1 MEASCARA
9 EKMGIREYMD
19 TLFAIMRS
27 PVKYFES
34 IADESGSRRAL
45 FFLMISGIFYCSV
58 SMTYF
63 FENSLTMGVIMMIN
77 AIFMPA
83 LGAAFTFCI
92 ISMSTRSKV
101 PYSKVFNVYAYAG
114 GALMVIS
121 WIPGLAMILEPVRAV
136 LIGVGLVKA
145 CGLGK
150 MQAALLVIMTAVL
163 LLIFFWTAAPVI
175 LEMRSAFS

>member
-1 MEASCARA
+1 MEASCTHA
-9 EKMGIREYMD
+9 EKMGVREYMD

-34 IADESGSRRAL
+34 VADESGSRRAL

-63 FENSLTMGVIMMIN
+63 FENSFTMGVIMMIN

-83 LGAAFTFCI
+83 LGAAFSFCM
-92 ISMSTRSKV
+92 ISMSTRSRV
-101 PYSKVFNVYAYAG
+101 PYGKIFNVYAYAG

-121 WIPGLAMILEPVRAV
+121 WIPGLAMVLEPVRAV
-136 LIGVGLVKA
+136 LVGIGLVKA

-150 MQAALLVIMTAVL
+150 MQAVFLVIITAVL
-163 LLIFFWTAAPVI
+163 LLIFFWTAAPLV
-175 LEMRSAFS
+175 LELRSVFG

>member
-1 MEASCARA
+1 MEVLCTHS
-9 EKMGIREYMD
+9 EKMGIREFMD

-27 PVKYFES
+27 PAKYFES

-63 FENSLTMGVIMMIN
+63 FENSLTMGVIMMVN
-77 AIFMPA
+77 AVFMPA
-83 LGAAFTFCI
+83 LAAAFTFCI
-92 ISMSTRSKV
+92 INMSTLSRV

-121 WIPGLAMILEPVRAV
+121 WIPGLAMVMEPVRAV
-136 LIGVGLVKA
+136 PVGIGLVKA

-150 MQAALLVIMTAVL
+150 LQSALLVILTAAL
-163 LLIFFWTAAPVI
+163 LLIFFWTAAPLI
-175 LEMRSAFS
+175 LELRAGFE

>member
-1 MEASCARA
+1 MEASCAHA

-34 IADESGSRRAL
+34 VADESGSRRAL

-63 FENSLTMGVIMMIN
+63 FENSLIMGVIMMAN

-83 LGAAFTFCI
+83 LAAAFTFCI
-92 ISMSTRSKV
+92 ISMSTCSRV
-101 PYSKVFNVYAYAG
+101 PYGKVFNVYAYAG

-121 WIPGLAMILEPVRAV
+121 WIPGLVMVMEPVRAV
-136 LIGVGLVKA
+136 LVGIGLVKA

-150 MQAALLVIMTAVL
+150 MQAALLVILTAVL
-163 LLIFFWTAAPVI
+163 LLIFFWTAAPAI
-175 LEMRSAFS
+175 LELRSTFS